1 MAKKQYDDDDGR
13 TIVDMSGVTRPNLWS
28 VRFPSSA
35 PWHQDDAA
43 RKRRNKQ
50 AQEEAESG
58 QAKANP
64 YQSQLT
70 KEDRRAYI
78 LVAVGSALGI
88 AAVFGVVFAIAIILI
103 GHAHC

>member
-1 MAKKQYDDDDGR
+1 MAKQKQSEDDDGR

-28 VRFPSSA
+28 FRFPSSA
-35 PWHQDDAA
+35 PWHQNEA
-43 RKRRNKQ
+43 RKK
-50 AQEEAESG
+50 AQEEGDGA
-58 QAKANP
+58 QAKP
-64 YQSQLT
+64 DPFQSQLT